1 VIVHKA
7 SAAVTAI
14 VFASAVSLTASVA
27 LAPASASPAT
37 ASPPPPAS
45 PAAPASPAPQQITVN
60 LASTTGPVFHG
71 ATGALYGLSEN
82 GVPGADLF
90 NPLHVRA
97 IAAKPPGGLQHPT
110 GDADKIAPEFFGAGG
125 QQILVYVQDVY
136 SDWPYQNLGLSDY
149 LPKLQSIVTTLA
161 ASPYHDRY
169 AYVPFN
175 EPDGIWYGLGTGNP
189 SQYTTNRDHFLADW
203 TTVYRAIRSID
214 PHALIVGPNESHY
227 DARFTPDF
235 LSYAKANNVLP
246 DIMSWH
252 ELSPSSLRTYRS
264 TYTAYRALEKQDGL
278 SPLPINIDEY
288 ADRYHLSNPGEMVQ
302 WLSMFEDTKVYAA
315 MPFWDIADNYSDNA
329 VRNAEPNGSWWLLDW
344 YGALS
349 GHTVSVTPP
358 QPSVIDTL
366 QGLASLDTAK
376 KQARI
381 IVANPAGGDTSVAI
395 NGIGRSVFGEQV
407 HVFVQSI
414 NWTGY
419 DGSAY
424 TPLDVSEADYRVS
437 GGSVTVPLPAT
448 DPTAA
453 YQLIVTP
460 ATGARITAP
469 AAPQTQQYLA
479 ADASL
484 TDATVYT
491 QGSES
496 NPNYYTAGGKDVG
509 SIDKPDSRVAFHVTV
524 PRTGRYLMSVYYGN
538 QTEDIAQQIMSVDG
552 GPWSFVSYPPTL
564 NWLFRSHKDQYLD
577 LTSGPHTITF
587 GVSDPSIGT
596 AKGQV
601 TLDDIQLTYARGP
614 VPGVT
619 GPATSYPAAYADLSG
634 GATTVPCGNAA
645 GGPDCAAPQSVS
657 APPGAGTGFIVDA
670 GHNGYYD
677 LGLRTSGARH
687 ETGRFRLLVSGS
699 EVANSDSRASFGS
712 SVNLIFDRV
721 YLHAGINPVEY
732 VNAGRGTVDIG
743 SLNVAADDAA
753 AATYAAA
760 APQNVLSG
768 AAVVQANQYAYGGS
782 DVGYIGNGAGNTLAF
797 TGITAPRAGSYR
809 VVVSYADDERAGS
822 GNYNANLVDRGFTVS
837 TSAGTNET
845 VYARNTY
852 SWDQFDTIEL
862 TVRLAEGGNTITFGN
877 PAAYAPNIDK
887 ITVAPAYLP

>member
-1 VIVHKA
+1 MGPP
-7 SAAVTAI
+7 TD
-14 VFASAVSLTASVA
+14 
-27 LAPASASPAT
+27 APVGGPPAT
-37 ASPPPPAS
+37 PT
-45 PAAPASPAPQQITVN
+45 IT
-60 LASTTGPVFHG
+60 
-71 ATGALYGLSEN
+71 
-82 GVPGADLF
+82 
-90 NPLHVRA
+90 
-97 IAAKPPGGLQHPT
+97 
-110 GDADKIAPEFFGAGG
+110 
-125 QQILVYVQDVY
+125 
-136 SDWPYQNLGLSDY
+136 
-149 LPKLQSIVTTLA
+149 
-161 ASPYHDRY
+161 
-169 AYVPFN
+169 
-175 EPDGIWYGLGTGNP
+175 
-189 SQYTTNRDHFLADW
+189 
-203 TTVYRAIRSID
+203 
-214 PHALIVGPNESHY
+214 
-227 DARFTPDF
+227 
-235 LSYAKANNVLP
+235 
-246 DIMSWH
+246 
-252 ELSPSSLRTYRS
+252 RTYRS
-264 TYTAYRALEKQDGL
+264 SYAAYRALEKQDGI

-329 VRNAEPNGSWWLLDW
+329 VRNDEPNGSWWLLDW
-344 YGALS
+344 YGALT
-349 GHTVSVTPP
+349 GDTVSVTPP
-358 QPSVIDTL
+358 QPGMIDTL
-366 QGLASLDTAK
+366 QGLASLDTAT

-381 IVANPAGGDTSVAI
+381 IVANPAGGDASVAI
-395 NGIGRSVFGEQV
+395 NGIGRSVFGGQV
-407 HVFVQSI
+407 HVSVQSI

-460 ATGARITAP
+460 ATAAPPPARLPIPPSQSPFTAP

-484 TDATVYT
+484 SDATAYT

-564 NWLFRSHKDQYLD
+564 NWLFRSHKDQYLN
-577 LTSGPHTITF
+577 LTSGSHTITF

-619 GPATSYPAAYADLSG
+619 GPATSYPAAYADLSA

-645 GGPDCAAPQSVS
+645 GGPDCAAPQAVS
-657 APPGAGTGFIVDA
+657 APPGASTEFIVDA
-670 GHNGYYD
+670 GHDGYYD
-677 LGLRTSGARH
+677 LGLRASGPRHAVSAARLRAALGRRLPSSLVPRSSVQAPPRPSGSLM
-687 ETGRFRLLVSGS
+687 TGRFRLLVSGS
-699 EVANSDSRASFGS
+699 EVANTDSAAAFGS
-712 SVNLIFDRV
+712 SMNLIFDRV

-743 SLNVAADDAA
+743 ALNVTPDDAA

-768 AAVVQANQYAYGGS
+768 AAIVQANQYAYGGS
-782 DVGYIGNGAGNTLAF
+782 DVGYVGNGAGNTLAF

-862 TVRLAEGGNTITFGN
+862 TVRLAAGSNTITFGN

-887 ITVAPAYLP
+887 ITVAQAYLP

>member
-1 VIVHKA
+1 MEGSVIVHKA
-7 SAAVTAI
+7 RTAVTAI
-14 VFASAVSLTASVA
+14 VFATATAVTTPLV
-27 LAPASASPAT
+27 LAPASAAPGAG
-37 ASPPPPAS
+37 PPA
-45 PAAPASPAPQQITVN
+45 AQQITVN
-60 LASTTGPVFHG
+60 LASQTGPVFHG

-82 GVPGADLF
+82 GVPGADLLS
-90 NPLHVRA
+90 PLHVRA
-97 IAAKPPGGLQHPT
+97 IAAKPPAGLQHPT

-125 QQILVYVQDVY
+125 QQILVYMQDIY

-149 LPKLQSIVTTLA
+149 LPKAESIVTTLA
-161 ASPYHDRY
+161 ASRYRDRY

-175 EPDGIWYGLGTGNP
+175 EPDWIWYGLGTSSP
-189 SQYTTNRDHFLADW
+189 SQYITNRDHFLADW

-227 DARFTPDF
+227 DSRFTPDF
-235 LSYAKANNVLP
+235 LSYAKANNVMP
-246 DIMSWH
+246 DIISWH
-252 ELSPSSLRTYRS
+252 ELSPSSLQTYRS
-264 TYTAYRALEKQDGL
+264 TYTAYRALEKQDGIP
-278 SPLPINIDEY
+278 PLPINIDEY

-329 VRNAEPNGSWWLLDW
+329 VRNDEPNGSWWLLDW
-344 YGALS
+344 YGALT
-349 GHTVSVTPP
+349 GDTVSVTPP
-358 QPSVIDTL
+358 EPSMIDTL
-366 QGLASLDTAK
+366 QGLASLDTAT

-381 IVANPAGGDTSVAI
+381 IVANPAGGDASVAI
-395 NGIGRSVFGEQV
+395 NGIGRSVFGDRV
-407 HVFVQSI
+407 HVSVQSI

-460 ATGARITAP
+460 ATSARINAP
-469 AAPQTQQYLA
+469 AQPQVQQYLA

-496 NPNYYTAGGKDVG
+496 NPSYYTAGGRDVG
-509 SIDKPDSRVAFHVTV
+509 SIDQPDSRVAFHVTV
-524 PRTGRYLMSVYYGN
+524 PRTGRYLMSAYYGN

-552 GPWSFVSYPPTL
+552 GPWSFIDYPPTL
-564 NWLFRSHKDQYLD
+564 NWLFRSHQDLYLN
-577 LTSGPHTITF
+577 LTAGSHTITF

-645 GGPDCAAPQSVS
+645 GGPDCAAPQAVS
-657 APPGAGTGFIVDA
+657 APPGAGTEFIVDA
-670 GHNGYYD
+670 GHDGYYD
-677 LGLRTSGARH
+677 LGLRASTP
-687 ETGRFRLLVSGS
+687 GRASVHFGLLVSGIKL
-699 EVANSDSRASFGS
+699 DGTGRGFPFGS
-712 SVNLIFDRV
+712 SVNLISDRV

-743 SLNVAADDAA
+743 ALNVTPAADADAA
-753 AATYAAA
+753 SAVTYAAA

-768 AAVVQANQYAYGGS
+768 TAVVQANQYAYGGS

-797 TGITAPRAGSYR
+797 TGIRAPRAGSYR
-809 VVVSYADDERAGS
+809 AVLSYADDERAGS

-862 TVRLAEGGNTITFGN
+862 TVQLAAGSNTITFGN

-887 ITVAPAYLP
+887 ITLAPAYLP